1 MSGEKGD
8 LPRIARRKIAN
19 TQSST
24 GIAKAKTG
32 KMPSSTSPF
41 LKLARR
47 VKQPA
52 KYPRVRLPQSPRK
65 MEAGLLL

>member
-8 LPRIARRKIAN
+8 LPRIARRKIAK
-19 TQSST
+19 TQSRI
-24 GIAKAKTG
+24 GIANARTG
-32 KMPSSTSPF
+32 KMPSNTSPS
-41 LKLARR
+41 LKLASR